1 MHSDATEAPLAT
13 NADRKV
19 VLMRLLALAEAERL
33 GLEPSPAQL
42 RETTRWF
49 RASFGLRSL
58 DRFAAWLAH
67 SGFDLPRFEH
77 MMREL
82 SILTLV
88 LEHWGEAVDAR
99 IGDHLALHTARSF
112 PGARHEG

>member
-1 MHSDATEAPLAT
+1 MYGAVAS

-49 RASFGLRSL
+49 RASFGLRKL
-58 DRFAAWLAH
+58 DSFAAWLAH
-67 SGFDLPRFEH
+67 AGFDLPHFEH

-82 SILTLV
+82 TILTLV
-88 LEHWGEAVDAR
+88 LAHWGEAVDAR
-99 IGDHLALHTARSF
+99 LADHLALHTAHNFS
-112 PGARHEG
+112 GARHD